1 MSASVHWLKI
11 SSKGSGLTNQLF
23 TFITGII
30 IAKQNGLSKVVTERF
45 YIDAFRDTSKPISQI
60 IDLVAFNKFL
70 VETYNLEIIDMSTLT
85 VNVYYGIDDKFI
97 ELTPVWPAF
106 LPAYYNLNLIAGDPV
121 PEVKKK
127 LCIQYKNDKE
137 VVLSL
142 IYNEHEITTDLH
154 TPPIFSS
161 LFGWINRFDKKMFE
175 NILRNITFHN
185 SYQQLAEMYTS
196 NICKLNGGTINIIHI
211 RLESDCTHWSNMN
224 NLSESEYRRLLEDK
238 YISAIVENFDKND
251 GVLVLSYDY
260 NNRVIEYL
268 NNNGYSLLCPQKY
281 NDLGREENAI
291 IDFLIAK
298 KLCTN
303 AFIGNFNLD
312 KLNGSTFSYL
322 IYLHLK
328 PSIQYIYID
337 IDNIKAPAVKYLS
350 IYS

>member
-1 MSASVHWLKI
+1 
-11 SSKGSGLTNQLF
+11 
-23 TFITGII
+23 
-30 IAKQNGLSKVVTERF
+30 
-45 YIDAFRDTSKPISQI
+45 
-60 IDLVAFNKFL
+60 
-70 VETYNLEIIDMSTLT
+70 
-85 VNVYYGIDDKFI
+85 
-97 ELTPVWPAF
+97 
-106 LPAYYNLNLIAGDPV
+106 
-121 PEVKKK
+121 
-127 LCIQYKNDKE
+127 
-137 VVLSL
+137 
-142 IYNEHEITTDLH
+142 
-154 TPPIFSS
+154 
-161 LFGWINRFDKKMFE
+161 
-175 NILRNITFHN
+175 
-185 SYQQLAEMYTS
+185 
-196 NICKLNGGTINIIHI
+196 
-211 RLESDCTHWSNMN
+211 MN

-298 KLCTN
+298 KLCNN

-328 PSIQYIYID
+328 PSTQYIYID

-350 IYS
+350 VD